1 MSCKLFIVED
11 HALVRDM
18 LVEFLNDIPGWQVSG
33 IAQSAEEALD
43 RLDGLVIDIALIDV
57 SLPGKSG
64 IDLVGE
70 IRLSWPQC
78 PCLMLSG
85 HAERRYVDA
94 AFAAGARGYVVKGDA
109 NELADAVKQVLDGET
124 YVSASLR
131 AA

>member
-1 MSCKLFIVED
+1 MSCKLFVVED
-11 HALVRDM
+11 HQLVREM
-18 LVEFLNDIPGWQVSG
+18 LVEFLSDIQGWQVCG
-33 IAQSAEEALD
+33 TAQSAEEALD
-43 RLDGLVIDIALIDV
+43 LLDGLEVDLALIDV

-64 IDLVGE
+64 IDLVEE
-70 IRLSWPQC
+70 IRLRWPHW

-109 NELADAVKQVLDGET
+109 DELADAIERVLEGET

-131 AA
+131 AI